1 MCISLHRWRLFRRPI
16 ISQPDRVVTC
26 TKVAIALHNYLRT
39 TESSVY
45 CPPGFT
51 DGEDGEGNVIEGAW
65 RTDDEQSTRMGPVAC
80 TSSNRYV
87 IISMYCTFI
96 LPLPCCIQGIQGLQ
110 RPSVTATETT
120 FPVPKVKCRGSTPM
134 CGEHSELVLCDK
146 CYFYNSYCLNE
157 IL

>member
-1 MCISLHRWRLFRRPI
+1 MHIRQFRRPI
-16 ISQPDRVVTC
+16 ISQPDRVVTY
-26 TKVAIALHNYLRT
+26 TKAAIALHNYLQT

-96 LPLPCCIQGIQGLQ
+96 LPPPLLYTRHSRSAASIRDSYRDYFTSTQGE
-110 RPSVTATETT
+110 V
-120 FPVPKVKCRGSTPM
+120 CGSTPM
-134 CGEHSELVLCDK
+134 CGNTVNLYHVINVTSIIRIVWMK
-146 CYFYNSYCLNE
+146 FYNS
-157 IL
+157 